1 MPAFPIPQSENIVT
15 VGATGVYV
23 AKSGDVVVAAPGAA
37 VHLPSVPLPVVATQ
51 AQAPTGAATGPSLP
65 SAPAFPDLWV
75 NVRNSGATGAVTIST
90 SDGSTVDG
98 ASGATGATLATLT
111 GGQGS
116 VFVTDKLGAW
126 HTVGH

>member
-51 AQAPTGAATGPSLP
+51 AQAPTGAATGLLL
-65 SAPAFPDLWV
+65 FRL
-75 NVRNSGATGAVTIST
+75 
-90 SDGSTVDG
+90 
-98 ASGATGATLATLT
+98 
-111 GGQGS
+111 
-116 VFVTDKLGAW
+116 VTDLLSMVLVVLLAQLLLPLLVVKVLCLSLISWVLG
-126 HTVGH
+126 TLLGTKQ